1 LLAVFVGDYKKKVM
15 LSPNFSDKR
24 NINRKEQNVIE
35 KKERRKRREQA
46 LLKHMNLEFFCR

>member
-1 LLAVFVGDYKKKVM
+1 VGDYKKKVM